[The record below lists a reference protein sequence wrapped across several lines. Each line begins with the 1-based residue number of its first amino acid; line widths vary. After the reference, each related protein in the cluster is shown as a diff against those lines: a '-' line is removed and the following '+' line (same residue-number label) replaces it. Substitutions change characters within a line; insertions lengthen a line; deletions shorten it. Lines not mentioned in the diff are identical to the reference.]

1 MQSVRELER
10 QPSPA
15 PRPQPLAFY
24 GKTLWMGSWD
34 TNHLYAIDPHT
45 WRVLEE
51 VAAPGKPYGLAAL
64 GAELRVVV
72 SIGEEDDRYLY
83 RFVPGQGFDP
93 ESKTACPGGGDPVRR
108 TKPRVRWRRLV
119 DESPRSEPDRFLSG
133 LGLCFRRKGGFR
145 AEMKQCRGVRV
156 RAFSSMVEHR
166 TFNPLVL
173 GSSPRGRTSPLC
185 SIRRSFPEGRRF
197 VSRSPNGAA
206 ARQVPPR
213 MR

>member
-93 ESKTACPGGGDPVRR
+93 ESKTACPDFTGSHLASDGTTLYLGQMGKQRILAFDASGSLLREIALPTRCGGMGLRAGTFYIISADDEFENLQLATLDVAVSHPALAPVAAIPFDARSLAFDGDAWWTSHREASQIV
-108 TKPRVRWRRLV
+108 
-119 DESPRSEPDRFLSG
+119 SFL
-133 LGLCFRRKGGFR
+133 
-145 AEMKQCRGVRV
+145 A
-156 RAFSSMVEHR
+156 
-166 TFNPLVL
+166 
-173 GSSPRGRTSPLC
+173 
-185 SIRRSFPEGRRF
+185 
-197 VSRSPNGAA
+197 
-206 ARQVPPR
+206 
-213 MR
+213 